1 MSTDPVAEANALLAD
16 RGYREPQLAVHVSP
30 MPGRVLLKGTKIV
43 SPFADAPDVV
53 LRVVR
58 ERVPGCRRARRPHAD
73 AARAARLAQLRSV
86 LTRIVRHEGEDPVAP
101 ALRLQRCAEDVLLGV
116 GQQVDVVHGLDE
128 PRVLFELRLQLAGRP
143 A

>member
-1 MSTDPVAEANALLAD
+1 MTGDPVAEANTILAE

-58 ERVPGCRRARRPHAD
+58 ERVPAAGELGERMLTPHEL
-73 AARAARLAQLRSV
+73 REWLAQ
-86 LTRIVRHEGEDPVAP
+86 
-101 ALRLQRCAEDVLLGV
+101 
-116 GQQVDVVHGLDE
+116 
-128 PRVLFELRLQLAGRP
+128 F
-143 A
+143 

>member
-1 MSTDPVAEANALLAD
+1 MTGDPVAEANAIIAH

-58 ERVPGCRRARRPHAD
+58 ERVPDAVELGNRTLTPH
-73 AARAARLAQLRSV
+73 
-86 LTRIVRHEGEDPVAP
+86 
-101 ALRLQRCAEDVLLGV
+101 
-116 GQQVDVVHGLDE
+116 
-128 PRVLFELRLQLAGRP
+128 ELRDWLASGSST
-143 A
+143 

>member
-1 MSTDPVAEANALLAD
+1 MTGDPVAEANAIIAD

-58 ERVPGCRRARRPHAD
+58 ERVPD
-73 AARAARLAQLRSV
+73 AAELGNRT
-86 LTRIVRHEGEDPVAP
+86 LTPH
-101 ALRLQRCAEDVLLGV
+101 
-116 GQQVDVVHGLDE
+116 
-128 PRVLFELRLQLAGRP
+128 ELRDWLASGSST
-143 A
+143 

>member
-1 MSTDPVAEANALLAD
+1 MTGDPVAEANALLSE

-43 SPFADAPDVV
+43 SPFADSPDVV

-58 ERVPGCRRARRPHAD
+58 ERVPSTAELGDRTLTPH
-73 AARAARLAQLRSV
+73 
-86 LTRIVRHEGEDPVAP
+86 
-101 ALRLQRCAEDVLLGV
+101 
-116 GQQVDVVHGLDE
+116 
-128 PRVLFELRLQLAGRP
+128 ELRDWLSSAADRP